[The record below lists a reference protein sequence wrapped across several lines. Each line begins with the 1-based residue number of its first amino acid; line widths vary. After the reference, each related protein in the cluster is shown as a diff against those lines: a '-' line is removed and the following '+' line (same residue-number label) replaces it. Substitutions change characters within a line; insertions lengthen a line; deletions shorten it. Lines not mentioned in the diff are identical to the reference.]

1 MIQPEDITSLTDFKR
16 DTSAHVRKLR
26 RTGRPQVLTVNGKA
40 VLVVL
45 DAAAYQ
51 ELAALIDRAEA
62 IEGIRRGMEDFASGR
77 ARPARTALES
87 ARRAFH
93 RKSRPRAA

>member
-1 MIQPEDITSLTDFKR
+1 MIQPEDVTSLTDFKR
-16 DTSAHVRKLR
+16 NTSAHVRALR
-26 RTGRPQVLTVNGKA
+26 KTGRPQVLTVNGRA

-51 ELAALIDRAEA
+51 KISALIDRAEA
-62 IEGIRRGMEDFASGR
+62 IEGIRRGMEDFAKGR
-77 ARPARTALES
+77 ARPARSALES

-93 RKSRPRAA
+93 RKSKPHAA